1 MPQLFANQLTQHSCF
16 SSLHQKPNIYSSP
29 AYKPTLTLKYK
40 NICCQV
46 IFRPYVAWK
55 VAKYKYASIMFFQ
68 QKNKSKIILHEISK
82 TKSITIYKS
91 SAPHFPPPIG
101 KSRPFRT
108 AHASPAAP
116 DGSGGRNGSARPP
129 RESRNGLR
137 PD

>member
-91 SAPHFPPPIG
+91 SPP
-101 KSRPFRT
+101 T
-108 AHASPAAP
+108 SPSNRQVSAVP
-116 DGSGGRNGSARPP
+116 NGTCKPCGTDGSGGRNGSARPP